1 MGLKKTRHA
10 DFSDTEPITRQLIK
24 GALKTLQKE
33 MESLIERTAM
43 SPFIREKKDFFS
55 GVFDAQG
62 QLIVG
67 TNIPVFGD

>member
-1 MGLKKTRHA
+1 MAFKGTRKKDLTVT
-10 DFSDTEPITRQLIK
+10 DPITTQLIK
-24 GALKTLQKE
+24 GALQTLQKE

-55 GVFDAQG
+55 GVFDTEG

-67 TNIPVFGD
+67 T

>member
-1 MGLKKTRHA
+1 M
-10 DFSDTEPITRQLIK
+10 DPITTQLIK

-43 SPFIREKKDFFS
+43 SPIIREKKDFFS
-55 GVFDAQG
+55 GVFDTEG

-67 TNIPVFGD
+67 T